1 MWAVG
6 NGVFLLPFELMC
18 MGIYKWGEGRKEI
31 KWEWKEEVFRIDM
44 HEVKLELGRR
54 EKERHIEWFVKILIS
69 FIFLYI
75 IQIT

>member
-1 MWAVG
+1 M
-6 NGVFLLPFELMC
+6 
-18 MGIYKWGEGRKEI
+18 R
-31 KWEWKEEVFRIDM
+31 
-44 HEVKLELGRR
+44 VKLELGRR

>member
-31 KWEWKEEVFRIDM
+31 KWEWKEEVFRRDM
-44 HEVKLELGRR
+44 HEG
-54 EKERHIEWFVKILIS
+54 
-69 FIFLYI
+69 
-75 IQIT
+75 